1 MLGIVAEDLGVD
13 QVEIRHMNAVT
24 NNWKAA
30 NGLIVDVSGLPEC
43 IEKCGKRIGWK
54 ESRTSRPKG
63 RGIGFSC
70 ASHPSGVRLGGHFG
84 SSVMLKLMEDGNV
97 VVTHGGTEI
106 GQGANTIF
114 CQMTAEVLGIPFE
127 SVIQGVSDSDTT
139 IFDSGMFGDRCTY
152 WDGNATIAAAKDL
165 KRQLAEIAGA
175 ELKVSPDDLE
185 FKNSMIFLKENPEVK
200 MDFLT
205 ASRRAYYEKGSPL
218 YGRGYWAATDI
229 DIVDWKTGRGNLA
242 HGLDFIATGIKVDVD
257 RETGKVTLLQ
267 GVSADDAGQPI
278 HPVMLDGQVNG
289 GSAHMTGHALLE
301 DCLYDEKGRVLN
313 GSWRDYKQPTAL
325 DTPEYIVEHV
335 HTHDPYGPFGAKGA
349 GEASSCSSLAAI
361 ANGIYDA
368 VGVRIKDLPI
378 TPEKI
383 LAALK
388 EKAKNS
394 GKTGG

>member
-1 MLGIVAEDLGVD
+1 MKV
-13 QVEIRHMNAVT
+13 N
-24 NNWKAA
+24 
-30 NGLIVDVSGLPEC
+30 PE
-43 IEKCGKRIGWK
+43 E
-54 ESRTSRPKG
+54 
-63 RGIGFSC
+63 
-70 ASHPSGVRLGGHFG
+70 
-84 SSVMLKLMEDGNV
+84 
-97 VVTHGGTEI
+97 
-106 GQGANTIF
+106 
-114 CQMTAEVLGIPFE
+114 
-127 SVIQGVSDSDTT
+127 
-139 IFDSGMFGDRCTY
+139 
-152 WDGNATIAAAKDL
+152 
-165 KRQLAEIAGA
+165 
-175 ELKVSPDDLE
+175 LE
-185 FKNSMIFLKENPEVK
+185 FKNSVIFHRERADVK

-205 ASRRAYYEKGSPL
+205 AVRRAYYEKGSPL

-242 HGLDFIATGIKVDVD
+242 HGLDFIATGIMVDVD
-257 RETGKVTLLQ
+257 RETGRVTLIK

-301 DCLYDEKGRVLN
+301 DCLHDKKGHALN
-313 GSWRDYKQPTAL
+313 YTWRDYKQPTAL

-388 EKAKNS
+388 KKE
-394 GKTGG
+394 GK